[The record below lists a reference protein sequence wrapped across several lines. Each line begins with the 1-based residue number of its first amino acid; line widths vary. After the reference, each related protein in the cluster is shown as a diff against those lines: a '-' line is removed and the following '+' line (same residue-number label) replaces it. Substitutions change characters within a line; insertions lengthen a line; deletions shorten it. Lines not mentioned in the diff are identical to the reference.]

1 MHRSNGRLVLL
12 VLLTSTIC
20 SDCKYLTDRVTES
33 VMSPDRKAEAIV
45 VERNV
50 SAFTDTI
57 YLVYIVKNGSTGCG
71 TPVLA
76 DENFENLKVVWN
88 KQRVLDVEYSK
99 AVISSFRNVWQ
110 DPSNSEYIIE
120 IRLRP
125 TTEFPLNSKYL

>member
-1 MHRSNGRLVLL
+1 
-12 VLLTSTIC
+12 
-20 SDCKYLTDRVTES
+20 
-33 VMSPDRKAEAIV
+33 MSPDRKAEAIV

-57 YLVYIVKNGSTGCG
+57 YLVYIVKNGSTGRG
-71 TPVLA
+71 TPVLSG
-76 DENFENLKVVWN
+76 ENFENLKVVWN

-99 AVISSFRNVWQ
+99 AVISSFRNLWR